1 MSKHRTS
8 ISTQKNCTEMKRG
21 VIVICDRFI
30 NVKALIGTFNMRRHA
45 SSEYYAY
52 FLFIIANIHIHTSIV
67 NVKIGEH
74 LC

>member
-30 NVKALIGTFNMRRHA
+30 NMKALVGTFNMRRHA

-52 FLFIIANIHIHTSIV
+52 RLFIIANIHTSIV